1 VGDNSKARG
10 LTVMKALLCGIRLAI
25 GLSAA
30 CLVGL
35 AGAQESLEQGKN
47 PAQLFA
53 SDCSICHKSPQGLA
67 RAGGM
72 FGVEGFLRE
81 HYTTGRGT
89 AAAIAN
95 YLNSMNTRPAPARA
109 SKRTAK
115 GDENTRAD
123 DRKRAG
129 VKPGDTK
136 GIEKRPDATGSE
148 ASPGPKTSE
157 PKPAEI
163 LTPELRPGT
172 PAANETKPADGAKS
186 D

>member
-1 VGDNSKARG
+1 VGGNSEAKG

-25 GLSAA
+25 GLSAV
-30 CLVGL
+30 CLVGP
-35 AGAQESLEQGKN
+35 AGAQENLEQGKS

-81 HYTTGRGT
+81 HYTTSRET
-89 AAAIAN
+89 ATAIAN

-109 SKRTAK
+109 SKRTPK
-115 GDENTRAD
+115 GDEKTSAD
-123 DRKRAG
+123 DRKKAG
-129 VKPGDTK
+129 VKPGAPKET
-136 GIEKRPDATGSE
+136 EKSLDATGSK
-148 ASPGPKTSE
+148 ASPDPKTSE
-157 PKPAEI
+157 TKPAEI
-163 LTPELRPGT
+163 STPESRPRT
-172 PAANETKPADGAKS
+172 PAANETKPPDGAKS

>member
-1 VGDNSKARG
+1 MAKREG

-30 CLVGL
+30 CFVGL
-35 AGAQESLEQGKN
+35 AEAQESLEQGKS

-81 HYTTGRGT
+81 HYTTSREK
-89 AAAIAN
+89 AAAMAN
-95 YLNSMNTRPAPARA
+95 YLNSMNPRPAPARA
-109 SKRTAK
+109 SKRAAK
-115 GDENTRAD
+115 GDEKTKAD

-136 GIEKRPDATGSE
+136 GTEKRPDAAGSE
-148 ASPGPKTSE
+148 ASPDPKTSE

-163 LTPELRPGT
+163 LTPEARPRA
-172 PAANETKPADGAKS
+172 PAASETKPPDGAKS